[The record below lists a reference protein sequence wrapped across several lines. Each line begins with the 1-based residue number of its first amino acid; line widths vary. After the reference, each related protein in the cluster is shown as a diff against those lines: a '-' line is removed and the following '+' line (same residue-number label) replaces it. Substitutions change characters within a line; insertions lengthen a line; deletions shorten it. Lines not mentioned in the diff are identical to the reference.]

1 MSRIHRTGAPS
12 PIVPARASTG
22 LEPPAPRPTVP
33 DRPSRSGPVLRPRDG
48 LPPPVSGSVA
58 SLGWQSS
65 QPRSE
70 YWLEQTLLKA
80 PPAGNIP
87 LDDVSGGPPALGVEL
102 PRLDPAD
109 DRHAV
114 YAKLAQLPLARLLT
128 SPGYRFYRSPSQFPA
143 ILEQVKT
150 TGQVDT
156 NPSILDI
163 HTDGNGRV
171 VSADLDSHHLRMAAF
186 LEAGRRTL
194 GEIPFDQLIIKV
206 DGVQRGD
213 KVWPMKTHGYAL
225 SDAQLARCTG
235 RATSDTDGIGTVT
248 IPNTPNYE
256 LGSRTT
262 LGRFHQTLLHRTPPK
277 LGMFFCDLNAS
288 PQDAVLLAKAFKA
301 REGLDEVVLVPEP
314 DLSETARAHLAQ
326 VTSAVL
332 AEDGL
337 NLYRDEPA
345 SLHAHFPDL
354 DFHELVKLRLNL
366 LYGTALED
374 IRSA

>member
-1 MSRIHRTGAPS
+1 M
-12 PIVPARASTG
+12 V
-22 LEPPAPRPTVP
+22 PAPRPTVP
-33 DRPSRSGPVLRPRDG
+33 DRPSRSGPVLRPPEG
-48 LPPPVSGSVA
+48 LPPPAIAGV
-58 SLGWQSS
+58 SLGWESGR
-65 QPRSE
+65 PRSE
-70 YWLEQTLLKA
+70 YWLERTLLK
-80 PPAGNIP
+80 PALQSDVP

-102 PRLDPAD
+102 PRLADTD

-114 YAKLAQLPLARLLT
+114 YEKLARLPLERLLT
-128 SPGYRFYRSPSQFPA
+128 APGYRFYRSPSQFPA
-143 ILEQVKT
+143 VLQQVESS
-150 TGQVDT
+150 GQVDT

-163 HTDGNGRV
+163 HTDGHGRV
-171 VSADLDSHHLRMAAF
+171 LNADLDSHHLRMAAF
-186 LEAGRRTL
+186 LEAGKRTL
-194 GEIPFDQLIIKV
+194 GELPFDQVLIKV
-206 DGVQRGD
+206 DGIQRGD
-213 KVWPMKTHGYAL
+213 RVWPMKTHGYAL

-235 RATSDTDGIGTVT
+235 RATSTNDGIGTVT

-277 LGMFFCDLNAS
+277 LGMFFCDLEA
-288 PQDAVLLAKAFKA
+288 PPEAVLLLAKAFKA

-314 DLSETARAHLAQ
+314 GLSASARARLA
-326 VTSAVL
+326 TLTDAVL
-332 AEDGL
+332 AEEGL